1 MVKFATQTLSS
12 MQYVALAEPAGTV
25 RHLPFYLAMEEYV
38 LAECMDEASD
48 DCFFIWQVHPTV
60 IMGRHQIGSRE
71 IDFQYCR
78 SHGIEVYRRRSGGGC
93 VFADMNNLM
102 FSYLTRRP
110 DKVSGTYSRYTSMVV
125 SMLRSLG
132 LDASDNSRNDI
143 LIGGRKVSGNA
154 YYLTDR
160 GSIVHGTML
169 FDTDTSLMAGALT
182 PSRSKLASK
191 GVDSVSARITTL
203 NRHLS
208 IDIDEFKNYARR
220 HMCGSE
226 IVLGDADISAIERLS
241 EPYYSPEWLTG
252 FDSRADRR
260 ESQRIDGAGEFIPI
274 VTLNPV
280 TGLISRVSLAG
291 DFFNTADVDALLQR
305 LHGVAPTRQAIA
317 DAICGIDISAVIP
330 GLDNENFIDL
340 II

>member
-1 MVKFATQTLSS
+1 MH
-12 MQYVALAEPAGTV
+12 YVALAQTSGTV

-38 LAECMDEASD
+38 LAERMDAASD
-48 DCFFIWQVHPTV
+48 DCFFIWQVRPTV

-71 IDFQYCR
+71 IDFEYCR
-78 SHGIEVYRRRSGGGC
+78 THGIEIYRRRSGGGC

-110 DKVSGTYSRYTSMVV
+110 DKVTGTYSRYTSMVV

-143 LIGGRKVSGNA
+143 LIGDRKVSGNA
-154 YYLTDR
+154 YYLTDC

-191 GVDSVSARITTL
+191 GVDSVSSRITTL

-208 IDIDEFKNYARR
+208 MGIEEFKEYARR

-226 IVLGDADISAIERLS
+226 ILLGDADISAIERLA
-241 EPYYSPEWLTG
+241 EPYYSHEWIAG
-252 FDSRADRR
+252 FDSRAGRR
-260 ESQRIDGAGEFIPI
+260 ESLRVDGAGEFTPI

-280 TGLISRVSLAG
+280 TGLIAEVSLAG
-291 DFFNTADVDALLQR
+291 DFFNTADTDALLRR
-305 LHGVAPTRQAIA
+305 LQGAAPTRQSIA
-317 DAICGIDISAVIP
+317 DALCGTDVSAVIP
-330 GLDNENFIDL
+330 GLTNDKFIDL